1 LYGKNILQQIEFRK
15 RKREIVY
22 SILIGLFFILFTWGQ
37 IKLYGISHTLPFH
50 HSIFFFGLV
59 NLNIVLLLFL
69 SFLIFRNV
77 TKIFVE
83 RKGKLFG
90 SSLKSKL
97 IAAFLAFS
105 FVPTFLL
112 FLVSVFYINSSFDK
126 WFNVKIA
133 GILKDSIEIPNYF
146 YVLSKKK
153 NYHFAEEILRE
164 IRGPHTISKDL
175 QRLREKYSLDAIEYY
190 PDLFEERTYVL
201 SEESSLTNLPKLSL
215 EFLEKALRDHSEAST
230 IHQAGQG
237 NLVRAVIP
245 VPATSSL
252 KRGALVVS
260 SFIPLSITSKM
271 DDIAVAYEEFRDL
284 DPLEYPIKSIYLI
297 ILVLITLVILM
308 AASWFGFHLAKE
320 LSVPLMKLG
329 NASKKITKGVYEPVD
344 IKTGSAEIE
353 YLIENFNFMTEEL
366 FRSEKTIKQANKNL
380 KEALD
385 VLDEHSKYI
394 EVVIS
399 NISTGVISFDLEG
412 KIKTINQK
420 AKNLLHLE
428 SNQLLNHHFKQVLPA
443 DFVDPITELMEEL
456 SKTRKRIVKK
466 EVQLTS
472 QEDSLLLQMTMT
484 PLRDDQKETIGL
496 VLVFDDLT
504 ILVNA
509 QRAAAW
515 REVAKRIAHE
525 IKNPLTPIQLS
536 AQRLNKKFGDQI
548 SDPAFGDCI
557 HTIIQQVDSLKN
569 MVNEFSNFARLPQ
582 AKPIEG
588 SLHQVLNEVTVLYST
603 AHKDVKFSL
612 DLDVDLPNFYFD
624 PEQIKRVV
632 VNLVENSIFSL
643 QKANVKE
650 VKLQTKY
657 DKALNLVTLEIIDS
671 GEGVDESNLQRL
683 FEPYY
688 TTKEEGT
695 GLGLAIVKRII
706 QDHNG
711 FIRAFNESDGGLR
724 MLIELP
730 VATKLHIPLEG

>member
-15 RKREIVY
+15 RKREILY
-22 SILIGLFFILFTWGQ
+22 SICIALFFILFTWGQ
-37 IKLYGISHTLPFH
+37 FKLYDISHRLPFH

-133 GILKDSIEIPNYF
+133 SILKDSIEIPNYF
-146 YVLSKKK
+146 YILSKKK
-153 NYHFAEEILRE
+153 NYHFAEEVLKE
-164 IRGPHTISKDL
+164 VRGPMTISRDIK
-175 QRLREKYSLDAIEYY
+175 RLREKYSVDAIEYY
-190 PDLFEERTYVL
+190 PDLFADRVYVM
-201 SEESSLTNLPKLSL
+201 SEESSLSNLPRLSL
-215 EFLEKALRDHSEAST
+215 EFLERAIRDRTEAST

-237 NLVRAVIP
+237 NLVRVVVP
-245 VPATSSL
+245 VPANSPL
-252 KRGALVVS
+252 QKGALVIS

-271 DDIAVAYEEFRDL
+271 DDIANAYEEFRDL

-297 ILVLITLVILM
+297 ILVLITLVIIT

-344 IKTGSAEIE
+344 IKTGSSEIE

-366 FRSEKTIKQANKNL
+366 SRSEKTIKHTNKSL

-412 KIKTINQK
+412 RIKTINQK
-420 AKNLLHLE
+420 AKDLLHLE
-428 SNQLLNHHFKQVLPA
+428 SNQLLNHHYSQVLPQE
-443 DFVDPITELMEEL
+443 FSVSVKELKDEIEN
-456 SKTRKRIVKK
+456 TRKRIVKK
-466 EVQLTS
+466 EIQLKS
-472 QEDSLLLQMTMT
+472 GEDSLLLQITLT
-484 PLRDDQKETIGL
+484 PLKDDQRETIGL

-504 ILVNA
+504 IMVNA

-515 REVAKRIAHE
+515 REVARRIAHE

-536 AQRLNKKFGDQI
+536 AQRLNKKFGAQI
-548 SDPAFGDCI
+548 SDPAFSECI
-557 HTIIQQVDSLKN
+557 QTIIKQVDSLKN
-569 MVNEFSNFARLPQ
+569 MVNEFNNFARLPQ
-582 AKPIEG
+582 AKLEEG
-588 SLHQVLNEVTVLYST
+588 SLHQVLNEVVVLYQT
-603 AHKDVKFSL
+603 AHKEVSFEIAL
-612 DLDVDLPNFYFD
+612 DNQLPSFYFD
-624 PEQIKRVV
+624 PEQIKRVL
-632 VNLVENSIFSL
+632 VNLIENSVFAVSKSKDKRI
-643 QKANVKE
+643 KVR
-650 VKLQTKY
+650 TGY
-657 DKALNLVTLEIIDS
+657 DKALNLVILELIDS
-671 GEGVDESNLQRL
+671 GQGVDEADLPRL

-688 TTKEEGT
+688 TTKQEGT

-711 FIRAFNESDGGLR
+711 FIRAFNEDSGGLR